1 MRFSVLAGAL
11 ACAALLH
18 SQPPQLGA
26 IEKLRAAFAH
36 PPDDCRIMMRWWWF
50 GPAVDKSEL
59 ERELRAMKDGGIG
72 GVEIQPVY
80 PVTLDDPARG
90 LANLPYLS
98 DGFLDAVRFANDKA
112 RELGLRVDITLG
124 SGWPYGGPHTPIDL
138 ASAKLRVEHL
148 TAAATLPLPKIG
160 DGEKF
165 VAAFLSR
172 GTAFDRI
179 VTVNDAG
186 LHLPPDTPAGAAVLV
201 FIASRTH
208 QAVKRAAVGAEGP
221 VLDHY
226 SAAAIANHLHSV
238 GDRLLQAFGAHPPYA
253 VFSDSLEAYGADWTG
268 DFLAEFQRRRGYD
281 LTPYLPALAS
291 DMGDV
296 TSSIRH
302 DWGKTLTELAN
313 DNYLTPLRQWA
324 AAHGTR
330 FRSQTYGIP
339 PVNLSSNALVD
350 LPEGEGSAWKRFS
363 TTRWASSASHL
374 YGRPVTS
381 SETWTWLHSPVFR
394 ATPQDMKAEA
404 DIHFLQGINQL
415 VGHGWPYSP
424 PQAGDPGWHL
434 YAAAVFNQHNP
445 WWIAM
450 PDISTYMQRVSW
462 LLRQGEPVADVALY
476 LPTADAYAGF
486 TPGHDSVSESMDHLL
501 GPNVIPQILDGGY
514 NYDFIDDDAI
524 AAVGIKYPILILPN
538 VERMPLKT
546 LTKIAEYAR
555 LGGIVIATGRVPS
568 RAPGFLETK
577 TDTPRI
583 HDLSQSL
590 FEGPSAPAHLVTDD
604 AALTGT
610 LHHLLPPDVTVP
622 PEIGFVHRTL
632 APYEAYFFVNTA
644 NHPVHGP
651 VAFNLSVPIESW
663 DPITAKTVAM
673 DPASRPYAQVIDLDL
688 APYESR
694 IVVCWSSSRFV
705 AGPTVAKTVAAAAPD
720 TPAISGPPPV
730 PLDLSGDWKMTVAD
744 HTQPVT
750 MSQLTSW
757 TDVPGI
763 KNFSGTATY
772 EKTFTVDTAMLVSG
786 RHLYLDFGEGTPVAP
801 PEQLANGMRA
811 LLESPVRE
819 AAIVYLNGKRAGSV
833 WCSPYRLEITGLT
846 HEGENTLRI
855 VVANLAINAL
865 AAEPPPD
872 YRALI
877 AKYGDRFQDQDMKN
891 LQPLPSGILGP
902 VRIVAK

>member
-1 MRFSVLAGAL
+1 MRFSVLASAL

-18 SQPPQLGA
+18 SQPPQPGA
-26 IEKLRAAFAH
+26 IEKLRSTFAH

-80 PVTLDDPARG
+80 PVTVDDPARG

-98 DGFLDAVRFANDKA
+98 DGFLNAVRFVNDKA

-138 ASAKLRVEHL
+138 ASAKLRVERL

-172 GTAFDRI
+172 GTAFNRI
-179 VTVNDAG
+179 VDVDGAG
-186 LHLPPDTPAGAAVLV
+186 LHLPSDTPAGAAVLV

-226 SAAAIANHLHSV
+226 SAPAIANHLHLV

-268 DFLAEFQRRRGYD
+268 DFLTEFQKRRGYD
-281 LTPYLPALAS
+281 LTPYLPALAD

-313 DNYLTPLRQWA
+313 ENYLTPLRQWA

-339 PVNLSSNALVD
+339 PVSLSSNALVD

-394 ATPQDMKAEA
+394 ATPLDMKAEA

-462 LLRQGEPVADVALY
+462 LLRQGEPVTDVALY

-486 TPGHDSVSESMDHLL
+486 TLGHDSVSESMDHLL
-501 GPNVIPQILDGGY
+501 GPNVITQILKGGY

-538 VERMPLKT
+538 IERMPLKT
-546 LTKIAEYAR
+546 LAKIAEYAR

-568 RAPGFLETK
+568 LAPGFLETK
-577 TDTPRI
+577 TDTPQIRE
-583 HDLSQSL
+583 LARGL
-590 FEGPSAPAHLVTDD
+590 FE
-604 AALTGT
+604 AAGARGHVVKDEAKLGET
-610 LHHLLPPDVTVP
+610 LHKVFRPDVVAA

-632 APYEAYFFVNTA
+632 PSGDDAYFLVNTS
-644 NHPVHGP
+644 NHRVRGG
-651 VAFNLSVPIESW
+651 LGLRESRKAEAW
-663 DPITAKTVAM
+663 NPFTGKTDVVWRG
-673 DPASRPYAQVIDLDL
+673 DRVGFGWNNPDF

-694 IVVCWSSSRFV
+694 IIVVPADPFAD
-705 AGPTVAKTVAAAAPD
+705 AGRGDPAPVGAP
-720 TPAISGPPPV
+720 PA
-730 PLDLSGDWKMTVAD
+730 PLDLSGDWRMTGAGRA
-744 HTQPVT
+744 QPVR
-750 MSQLTSW
+750 MRQLTSW
-757 TDVPGI
+757 TDVPGM
-763 KNFSGTATY
+763 KNFSGIATY

-786 RHLYLDFGEGTPVAP
+786 RHLYLDFGEGTPVTP
-801 PEQLANGMRA
+801 PEHRTNGMRA

-819 AAIVYLNGKRAGSV
+819 AAIVYVNGQRAGAV
-833 WCSPYRLEITGLT
+833 WHPPYQIEVTGLL
-846 HEGENTLRI
+846 HSGENTLRI

-865 AAEPPPD
+865 AAQPPPD

-877 AKYGDRFQDQDMKN
+877 AKYGDRFQDQDMN
-891 LQPLPSGILGP
+891 NIQPLPSGILGP